1 MRSLHTRFVT
11 FIERIHK
18 ILVSRIKKNKKRRN
32 IDMLSF
38 SQWQNK
44 TRLAKT
50 AAKISFKTVYT
61 ASLTN

>member
-1 MRSLHTRFVT
+1 
-11 FIERIHK
+11 
-18 ILVSRIKKNKKRRN
+18 
-32 IDMLSF
+32 MLSF

-61 ASLTN
+61 ASLTNQNSIFEKILSGL